1 MQQADAINHINKGI
15 TSNSIQRWA
24 GFGAGTFTLALAA
37 GLAPGSHILAIDKT
51 RQPLPAESN
60 GVQIKF
66 RRADFVNDPIH
77 LEGMHGILMAN
88 SLHYVKHKAQ
98 FLQMLNQP
106 QFIVVEYETKRVNP
120 WVPYPI
126 AFNQLK
132 KLFDDL
138 GYQTTHLAEAPSRF
152 GGRMYAAL
160 INLPETPSEV
170 KFWLH

>member
-98 FLQMLNQP
+98 FLSCN
-106 QFIVVEYETKRVNP
+106 
-120 WVPYPI
+120 
-126 AFNQLK
+126 
-132 KLFDDL
+132 
-138 GYQTTHLAEAPSRF
+138 
-152 GGRMYAAL
+152 
-160 INLPETPSEV
+160 
-170 KFWLH
+170 